1 MNRYSVW
8 IVSTSERILT
18 SRKQRKADEKALKG
32 QKKTL
37 KGELLSWLDAIVFAV
52 VVVLLLN
59 QFLFQLFMI
68 PTPSMVDTFLIK
80 DRVYVSKIS
89 YGVEL
94 YPTGPK
100 VFSSNIPLRD
110 DAIVFYNPMYESRGP
125 LYDIVSQMIY
135 MATFSL
141 VNIDRDEQGNPRERL
156 YVKRAAGIG
165 GDIVR
170 ISEGT
175 AETRGFGQSTALP
188 DETFRKVNNLNSA
201 PKQTIEKD
209 AYQGF
214 EAYGEL
220 LAYQEAN
227 IESPPSYLLQAY
239 KAVQTYSGLIDYYEI
254 DRATKRAHAQ
264 LAPHSLSR
272 RSDLAQKDR
281 GLYVPEGYTLPL
293 GDNRDNSQDGR
304 YFGPVSNDSIIGRVK
319 FIFWPFTRIS
329 AIS

>member
-100 VFSSNIPLRD
+100 IFSSNIPLRD

-125 LYDIVSQMIY
+125 LYDILSQMIY

-175 AETRGFGQSTALP
+175 AETRGFGQSSGLQDSEFRAL
-188 DETFRKVNNLNSA
+188 NNLNKA
-201 PKQTIEKD
+201 PKQTIDPK
-209 AYQGF
+209 AYEGF

-220 LAYQEAN
+220 LAYQDAE
-227 IESPPSYLLQAY
+227 IDSPPSYLLQSY
-239 KAVQTYSGLIDYYEI
+239 KSVQDYSGLIDYYEI
-254 DRATKRAHAQ
+254 DRATKRAVAQ
-264 LAPHSLSR
+264 IEPFTLSH
-272 RSDLAQKDR
+272 RSDLAKKAR
-281 GLYVPEGYTLPL
+281 GIYVPEGYTLPL

-304 YFGPVSNDSIIGRVK
+304 YFGPVPNETIIGKVK
-319 FIFWPFTRIS
+319 FIFWPFSRI
-329 AIS
+329 APIG